1 MKSAIR
7 QGNASLEVPNLR
19 GVTPLAMLQAAGGA
33 GGAGDAAVW
42 VGARVW
48 EKVRER
54 EAAKGRRGFL
64 RRLSYDKVRRPPA
77 LARGRAGGPA
87 QPGRVAEAALVVRG
101 GHTVRGV
108 LPDGTGV
115 GADGAVVRQSGAAG
129 RAGRRSA
136 RAHRRA
142 AGRRPQERVPA
153 ERVPGHQGSAPRP
166 RPAGDAAAPHPHGLC
181 LQAWFYI
188 TWFAFVAGAV
198 GFGATLLFVLCSAV
212 LWYFFLRAW
221 RSDPGVI
228 SASRQDKF
236 RTIVELSEG
245 ARGGFEPARFCS
257 ACLVRRPL
265 RSKHCSVCNR
275 CVAKFD
281 HHCPWVGNCIG
292 ACPRTLRD
300 SAINHSSRRRV
311 AGRERLTYELPR

>member
-1 MKSAIR
+1 MLTLGKENVPKAATLSAKSIR
-7 QGNASLEVPNLR
+7 PQGNASLEVPNLR
-19 GVTPLAMLQAAGGA
+19 SVTPLAMLQAAGGA

-54 EAAKGRRGFL
+54 EAAKGRRSFL
-64 RRLSYDKVRRPPA
+64 RRLSYDKV
-77 LARGRAGGPA
+77 GPA
-87 QPGRVAEAALVVRG
+87 AVARRRGTECERVAEAALVVRG
-101 GHTVRGV
+101 GHPLRGL
-108 LPDGTGV
+108 LPDWVGA
-115 GADGAVVRQSGAAG
+115 GADGTVVRQDGAALC
-129 RAGRRSA
+129 AGRGAA
-136 RAHRRA
+136 RAHGRA
-142 AGRRPQERVPA
+142 AGRRPQEHLPA
-153 ERVPGHQGSAPRP
+153 QRVPGHQGSAPRP
-166 RPAGDAAAPHPHGLC
+166 RLRPAGAVARDPWGLL

-188 TWFAFVAGAV
+188 TWFVFVAGAV
-198 GFGATLLFVLCSAV
+198 GFGATLLFVLCSAA
-212 LWYFFLRAW
+212 LWYFFLRSW

-292 ACPRTLRD
+292 AYLQPRGVRM
-300 SAINHSSRRRV
+300 HF
-311 AGRERLTYELPR
+311 